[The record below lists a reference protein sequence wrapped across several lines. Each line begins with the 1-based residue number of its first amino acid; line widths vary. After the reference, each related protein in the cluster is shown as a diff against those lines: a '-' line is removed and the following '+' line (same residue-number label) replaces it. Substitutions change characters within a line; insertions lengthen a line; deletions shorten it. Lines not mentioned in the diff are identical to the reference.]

1 MVAAVKRTMTS
12 RVVLLVA
19 LALAFTGFVGSAA
32 DARTARATSPAT
44 GPATSLVGVPVVP
57 CQAINGASPTPTAG
71 VPRLLATTISKA
83 ASQRLNFY
91 SNGVITVLG
100 PKGWACTS
108 LFAADGSQSLA
119 AFPPGQL
126 DPSLPDA
133 PATAQGVIGRVDF
146 TGHGPGVALV
156 CGLFPDAPAV
166 KSFGSN
172 GGFSCSLPAAEVT
185 QRPTPDLAIFHDP
198 ATIKGSGDL
207 SGGPKPV
214 SGVVILPQSDPGNV
228 GNVSKETCALA
239 SRDSGLCDA
248 IVSDFAVRAFPSEVL
263 RPGQ

>member
-1 MVAAVKRTMTS
+1 MVAAVKGTMTS

-19 LALAFTGFVGSAA
+19 LALALTGFVGSAA
-32 DARTARATSPAT
+32 EARTGSATSPVT
-44 GPATSLVGVPVVP
+44 GPTTSLVGIPVVP
-57 CQAINGASPTPTAG
+57 CQATSGTSQRPTAG
-71 VPRLLATTISKA
+71 VPRLLAATMTKA
-83 ASQRLNFY
+83 SSTRLNFY

-108 LFAADGSQSLA
+108 LFATDGSESLA
-119 AFPPGQL
+119 AFPPGQA
-126 DPSLPDA
+126 DPSLSDA
-133 PATAQGVIGRVDF
+133 PTNAHGVIGRVDF

-166 KSFGSN
+166 KSFGPN
-172 GGFSCSLPAAEVT
+172 AGFSCSLPAAEVT
-185 QRPTPDLAIFHDP
+185 ERPTPDLAIFHDP
-198 ATIKGSGDL
+198 AMIKGSGDL
-207 SGGPKPV
+207 SGGPNAV

-239 SRDSGLCDA
+239 SRDSGLCAA
-248 IVSDFAVRAFPSEVL
+248 IVSDFVVRAFPSEV